1 MVLNDLVERTEHS
14 SLSTEQMVKL
24 RTLVKGCQKA
34 LEDLDAMV
42 DKYVKLS
49 SGASGLRGKAQKIS
63 KKLDWNIKDVDSL
76 RLRLISNTNMLEAFN
91 SGITRYDS
99 NFAMN
104 CHDLTG
110 FVHELSFFSKSF
122 DAAFTIVYH

>member
-1 MVLNDLVERTEHS
+1 M
-14 SLSTEQMVKL
+14 KL

-99 NFAMN
+99 NFSMD
-104 CHDLTG
+104 CHG
-110 FVHELSFFSKSF
+110 FTPSFPKASILLLQL
-122 DAAFTIVYH
+122 FTLDMKVTKYNGSQSTS